1 MKQRSVP
8 LRGWAYRLCVVL
20 PGFAAIPGAAA
31 ELRDPTQPPLVMR
44 AAPAANNSGTSN
56 PEAQALSDL
65 GLAVMVRD
73 GTPYVAS
80 GTRLYAVGQRVGTYQ
95 IERISETEV
104 WLRVGKELKKIPR
117 FAGIVRRAAAS
128 ERSTP

>member
-1 MKQRSVP
+1 MA
-8 LRGWAYRLCVVL
+8 LLGVVAMHV
-20 PGFAAIPGAAA
+20 GAA
-31 ELRDPTQPPLVMR
+31 ELRDPTLPPLVMR
-44 AAPAANNSGTSN
+44 AAPAANPNGEVN